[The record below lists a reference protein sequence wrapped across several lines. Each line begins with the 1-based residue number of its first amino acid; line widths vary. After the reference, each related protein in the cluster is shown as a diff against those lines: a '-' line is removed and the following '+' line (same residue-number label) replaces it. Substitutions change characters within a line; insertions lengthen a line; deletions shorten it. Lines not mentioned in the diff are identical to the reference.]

1 MEKPAMPRER
11 PHTVSDERKETNEI
25 IIYTGLDGQTR
36 VQMRFTG
43 RDVWMTQQ
51 QMGALFDVTQQDV
64 SYHLNQIYKEGEL
77 DQTATHKEILLV
89 ELEGNRSVSRER
101 KHYNLDAI
109 ISVGYR
115 VSSKRATKF
124 RQWAT
129 RVLTEFAVKG
139 HVVDVERLKDPT
151 SSDYFQELLEKIQDI
166 RSSEQHVWKRVL
178 ELAALCN
185 DHDTASREQL
195 EQFYATIQNTV
206 HWGVTQHTAAEI
218 IHDRVDAERPHCGLT
233 HFKGKEPTVEEAHI
247 AKNYYGEPELLE
259 LNLLTTRVLDYF
271 EDQTN
276 RRLIV
281 RLDQFLSK
289 LREFMRFD
297 QRPILAHKGSVSMT
311 HAKQKASKE
320 MKEFRAKLRAEKEAA
335 GEAALRELGAKAVAV
350 GSARKK
356 SRKKTS

>member
-1 MEKPAMPRER
+1 MSSQSEEP
-11 PHTVSDERKETNEI
+11 NEV
-25 IIYTGLDGQTR
+25 IIYSGSDGQTR

-51 QMGALFDVTQQDV
+51 QMASLFDVTQQDI
-64 SYHLNQIYKEGEL
+64 SYHVNQIYKEGEL
-77 DQTATHKEILLV
+77 DQASTHKEILSV
-89 ELEGNRSVSRER
+89 EFEGSRSVSRQR
-101 KHYNLDAI
+101 KHYNIDAI

-129 RVLTEFAVKG
+129 RVLTEYAVKG
-139 HVVDVERLKDPT
+139 HVVDVERLKDPA
-151 SSDYFQELLEKIQDI
+151 SADYFQELLDKIRDI

-185 DHDTASREQL
+185 DYETASKDLL

-218 IHDRVDAERPHCGLT
+218 IHDRVDAERPHCGVT
-233 HFKGKEPTVEEAHI
+233 HFKGKEPTIEEAHI
-247 AKNYYGEPELLE
+247 AKNYYGEPELRE

-276 RRLIV
+276 RRLV
-281 RLDQFLSK
+281 VTLDQFLSK
-289 LREFMRFD
+289 LREFMSFD
-297 QRPILAHKGSVSMT
+297 RRPVLPHKGSVSMT
-311 HAKQKASKE
+311 QAKQKASRE
-320 MKEFRAKLRAEKEAA
+320 MNEYKAKLRAEKEEA
-335 GEAALRELGAKAVAV
+335 GEAAVRDLNAKVKSIAP
-350 GSARKK
+350 SKRK
-356 SRKKTS
+356 SGKKAP

>member
-1 MEKPAMPRER
+1 MSVP
-11 PHTVSDERKETNEI
+11 SDGQESNEV
-25 IIYTGLDGQTR
+25 IIYTGSDGQTR

-51 QMGALFDVTQQDV
+51 QMGELFGIAEHTVT
-64 SYHLNQIYKEGEL
+64 YHLKTIYAEE
-77 DQTATHKEILLV
+77 
-89 ELEGNRSVSRER
+89 ELEPRATARKIRVVRTEGDRSVSRELD
-101 KHYNLDAI
+101 HYNLDAI

-139 HVVDVERLKDPT
+139 HVVDVERLKDPAG
-151 SSDYFQELLEKIQDI
+151 SDYFQELLDKIRDI
-166 RSSEQHVWKRVL
+166 RSSERHFWKRVL

-185 DHDTASREQL
+185 DYDAAPREKL
-195 EQFYATIQNTV
+195 DQFHATIQNTV

-218 IHDRVDAERPHCGLT
+218 IHERVDAKKPHCGLT
-233 HFKGKEPTVEEAHI
+233 HFRGEEPTVEEAHV

-276 RRLIV
+276 RRLV
-281 RLDQFLSK
+281 VTLDRFLVK
-289 LREFMRFD
+289 LREFMGFD
-297 QRPILAHKGSVSMT
+297 QRPVLPHNGSVSMVE
-311 HAKQKASKE
+311 ARRKASVQ
-320 MKEFRAKLRAEKEAA
+320 MQGYQAKLRAEKEAA
-335 GEAALRELGAKAVAV
+335 GEAALRALGGEVKAIAS
-350 GSARKK
+350 GR
-356 SRKKTS
+356 RRRPRRQH

>member
-1 MEKPAMPRER
+1 
-11 PHTVSDERKETNEI
+11 VSSQSEEPNEV
-25 IIYTGLDGQTR
+25 IIYDGSDGQTR

-51 QMGALFDVTQQDV
+51 QMGELFGVAEHTVT
-64 SYHLNQIYKEGEL
+64 YHLKTIYADEEL
-77 DQTATHKEILLV
+77 DPGATARKIRVVRT
-89 ELEGNRSVSRER
+89 EGTRSVSRELD
-101 KHYNLDAI
+101 HYNLDAI

-129 RVLTEFAVKG
+129 RVLTEYAVKG
-139 HVVDVERLKDPT
+139 HVVDVERLKDPAT
-151 SSDYFQELLEKIQDI
+151 ADYFQELLEKIRDI

-185 DHDTASREQL
+185 DYDAASREQI

-218 IHDRVDAERPHCGLT
+218 IHDRVDAKKDHCGLT
-233 HFKGKEPTVEEAHI
+233 HFKGIEPTVEEAHI

-276 RRLIV
+276 RRLV
-281 RLDQFLSK
+281 VVLDQFVSK
-289 LREFMRFD
+289 LREFMSFD
-297 QRPILAHKGSVSMT
+297 QRPVLPHKGTVSMT
-311 HAKQKASKE
+311 QAKRKASTE
-320 MKEFRAKLRAEKEAA
+320 MKEYRVKLRAEKEAA
-335 GEAALRELGAKAVAV
+335 GEQALRSLSDKAKLVASAKA
-350 GSARKK
+350 
-356 SRKKTS
+356 SRKKARD